1 MLQLVAVKMLTKFDI
16 IDSDIV
22 LTVVK
27 NDLFREIF

>member
-1 MLQLVAVKMLTKFDI
+1 MQLVAVKMLTKFHI

-27 NDLFREIF
+27 NDIFREIF